1 MLPAKPQCI
10 RAARCFLFGSTD
22 KQHMAPK
29 HLTRTWVTT
38 LFDFEEGIAAMMNSQ
53 LVGLSHEVALRR
65 ELDVIANNLANMNT
79 TGFKAERVA
88 FEDYLMPTAEASTL
102 RRADQDIAY
111 VQDWASYRDLDPGAR
126 RPTGNAL
133 DIALSPGGYLTVET
147 EQGTRYT
154 RNGALQINERGELAT
169 MAGHPV
175 VSIGGIPIIFNVN
188 DSDVTITTSGNVN
201 TSGGARGTLQL
212 VSFPNE
218 QELVRVG
225 NNLYEAPVEAEIDP
239 TVTVTQGVLE
249 ASNVQPVR
257 EMARLVELQRA
268 YEIQSNM
275 LRQSDQMR
283 SEAIR
288 LLGRLNA

>member
-1 MLPAKPQCI
+1 
-10 RAARCFLFGSTD
+10 
-22 KQHMAPK
+22 
-29 HLTRTWVTT
+29 
-38 LFDFEEGIAAMMNSQ
+38 MMNSQ

-79 TGFKAERVA
+79 TGYKAERIA
-88 FEDYLMPTAEASTL
+88 FEDYLMPQAEGSTL
-102 RRADQDIAY
+102 RRADQPVAY

-147 EQGTRYT
+147 DQGIRYT
-154 RNGALQINERGELAT
+154 RNGALQINEQGELAT
-169 MAGHPV
+169 MAGDPV
-175 VSIGGIPIIFNVN
+175 VSLGGIPIVFNVN

-218 QELVRVG
+218 QELLSVG
-225 NNLYEAPVEAEIDP
+225 YNLYQAPVEGEVDP
-239 TVTVTQGVLE
+239 NVTVTQGVLE
-249 ASNVQPVR
+249 ASNVQPVK

-268 YEIQSNM
+268 YETQSN
-275 LRQSDQMR
+275 LLSQSDDMR
-283 SEAIR
+283 AEAIR
-288 LLGRLNA
+288 LLGRLDA